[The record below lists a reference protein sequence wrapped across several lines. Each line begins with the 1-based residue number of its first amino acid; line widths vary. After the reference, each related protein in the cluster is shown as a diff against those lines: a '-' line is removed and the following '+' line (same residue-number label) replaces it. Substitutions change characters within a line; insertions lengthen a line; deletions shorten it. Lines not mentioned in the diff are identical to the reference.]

1 MNLTPLFGRLLFLAQ
16 TASPSPAITG
26 TTASVARA
34 VQQGNDPAFTFFF
47 GLVLLILFGWYF
59 ATDPGTRKRNL
70 GTLLTALMVMF
81 CLQSVY
87 PPDKKVHLGLDLQG
101 GTSFLI
107 RLDSIGG
114 NLDKDAVTQAVEV
127 IRKRVDTF
135 GVSEPIITPEGK
147 DRILVQ
153 IPGLDEEH
161 IKEVR
166 HQLEQVAKVE
176 FRLVRPG
183 SSQLLQQIDAGT
195 EPIPPGY
202 EIKEEHQADANGKD
216 TLVGRYLVQRKS
228 DLDGEHVTGAH
239 AFFTTQYGVS
249 LNLDDVGKDKFGELT
264 KTANEENT
272 QLAILLDGVV
282 KCAPGV
288 SSVGGIWTGSAEIT
302 GNFDETEARNL
313 ASVLQNPLRTPV
325 HIEEERSVSS
335 TLGRDAIMS
344 GVYAG
349 LGGLALVL
357 LFVIVYYQFAGL
369 VAVFGLVVNIILLF
383 GIMCM
388 FNFVLTLPG
397 IAGIIL
403 TIGLAVDANVLIYER
418 LREEMNAG
426 KTLGAAIDA
435 AYDKAFTV
443 IFDAN
448 ATTLI
453 TAAILF
459 WMSSGPVKGFAVALT
474 VGIIASVFSAMVVTR
489 TVFSWAMG
497 AGWIKRITML
507 HLINPAKQIDFMS
520 RRRLWIG
527 ISLTVI
533 VVSMVGFKMRGD
545 ANFGIDFRGG
555 DLLTLSSAQ
564 TVSEADVRAALA
576 PLKLEEVIQKS
587 HSTTSATGDYL
598 TVRSPAGTSEK
609 IVDELQRTMPQA
621 GFKTIAQD
629 TVGSIVGKEL
639 AYSSLFAFG
648 LAVLGII
655 IYVTFRFEFSFAV
668 GAIVAL
674 LHDVIITVG
683 VFAICGHE
691 LSIIMV
697 GAILTIAGYSI
708 NDTIVVYDRIREGLH
723 SGRRGTI
730 QEIMNASI
738 NETLSRTL
746 LTSGCTLLSV
756 LALFLFGG
764 SVLKD
769 FAFAILIGIVVGT
782 YSSIFIASPIVL
794 WWSSRTGGASL
805 RSELKR
811 QPV

>member
-1 MNLTPLFGRLLFLAQ
+1 MNPTILFGRLLAQITKPAPAPQGMDPKITFL
-16 TASPSPAITG
+16 
-26 TTASVARA
+26 
-34 VQQGNDPAFTFFF
+34 F
-47 GLVLLILFGWYF
+47 GLLLLVLFGWYF
-59 ATDPGTRKRNL
+59 ATDTGRRKRMIGSVL
-70 GTLLTALMVMF
+70 TILLVVF

-107 RLDSIGG
+107 RLDIPPGG
-114 NLDKDAVTQAVEV
+114 ILDKDTVNQAVEV
-127 IRKRVDTF
+127 IRKRVDQF
-135 GVSEPIITPEGK
+135 GVSEPVITPEGK

-153 IPGLDEEH
+153 IPGLDEVQT
-161 IKEVR
+161 KEAR
-166 HQLEQVAKVE
+166 EQLQKVARLE
-176 FRLVRPG
+176 FRLVKPG
-183 SSQLLQQIDAGT
+183 SAQIIRQIDAGT
-195 EPIPPGY
+195 MPIPPGY
-202 EIKEEHQADANGKD
+202 EVKEEHETGPDGKVTTTGRFLVKKTADM
-216 TLVGRYLVQRKS
+216 S
-228 DLDGEHVTGAH
+228 GEHVTRAN

-249 LNLDDVGKDKFGELT
+249 LTLDSVGTEQFAELT
-264 KTANEENT
+264 KQAFDQQTE
-272 QLAILLDGVV
+272 LAILLDGEVV
-282 KCAPGV
+282 CAPGV
-288 SSVGGIWTGSAEIT
+288 HEGAIYGGVAQIT
-302 GNFDETEARNL
+302 GNFDETQARNL

-335 TLGRDAIMS
+335 TLGKDSIWS

-357 LFVIVYYQFAGL
+357 LFVILYYKFAGL
-369 VAVFGLVVNIILLF
+369 VAVLGLIVNIVLLF

-418 LREEMNAG
+418 LREEMTAG
-426 KTLGAAIDA
+426 KPLAAAVDA
-435 AYDKAFTV
+435 AYNKAFTV

-459 WMSSGPVKGFAVALT
+459 WKSSGPVRGFAVTLT
-474 VGIIASVFSAMVVTR
+474 VGIIASVFSAMIVTR
-489 TVFSWAMG
+489 TVFAWAMG
-497 AGWIKRITML
+497 AGWIKRISML
-507 HLINPAKQIDFMS
+507 HLINPGKVIDFMG

-533 VVSMVGFKMRGD
+533 VLSMAGFTWRGEK
-545 ANFGIDFRGG
+545 NFGIDFRGG
-555 DLLTLSSAQ
+555 DLLTLDSAQ
-564 TVSEADVRAALA
+564 PVTEAEVRSALTS
-576 PLKLEEVIQKS
+576 LKLEEVIQKS
-587 HSTTSATGDYL
+587 HSTTSAGKDFL
-598 TVRSPAGTSEK
+598 TIRSPANTAPEIEK
-609 IVDELQRTMPQA
+609 ALQEKLPQA
-621 GFKTIAQD
+621 GFTVVGQD
-629 TVGSIVGKEL
+629 TVGSVVGKEL
-639 AYSSLFAFG
+639 AQSSLWAFG

-691 LSIIMV
+691 LSLIMV

-723 SGRRGTI
+723 SGRRGSI

-764 SVLKD
+764 AVLRD
-769 FAFAILIGIVVGT
+769 FAFAILIGVVVGT

-794 WWSSRTGGASL
+794 WWSTRGKGAGL
-805 RSELKR
+805 RSEVKR
-811 QPV
+811 AQVAPV